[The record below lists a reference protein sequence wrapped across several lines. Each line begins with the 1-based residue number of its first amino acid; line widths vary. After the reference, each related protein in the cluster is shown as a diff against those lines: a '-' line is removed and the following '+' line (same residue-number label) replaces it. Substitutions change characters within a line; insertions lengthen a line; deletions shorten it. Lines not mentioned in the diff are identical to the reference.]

1 MKLRNILN
9 IIILLILFLGNIFIN
24 NHKLYFFLIY
34 LSLLIFNI
42 YIIHLITIYGLMNKK
57 EILWFLFVSLF
68 AYFFSYLIICDPN
81 PFICIITY
89 YIFFPN
95 FFKAILIIIFH
106 TYIFSKCST
115 SKNYEY
121 INNNGNDFD
130 KSLKKNF
137 YNKKLNY
144 FLSDFIK
151 YFKKNKNRYIL
162 FLILLLLFLSFNI
175 IIFVNRIKIWI
186 YFNNKEK
193 VLPVSSSKNIT
204 FYITAL
210 VVNMEGILINFIEEM
225 KKLIYFLG
233 KENVIISIVENG
245 DSKDKTRHY
254 LRKFK
259 TYLDKNNIINKFILR
274 KEVEDPRMKFHHF
287 KKYGPLRIKFF
298 SILRNRCL
306 DLIYEIPNL
315 NFENTKIIFF
325 NDIYYKYEDIINLIS
340 TNNEDYDAVCA
351 LDFDNYF
358 YDRWVSI
365 DLDGNSLLKNF
376 PFIINKEAQD
386 QILSHK
392 PFRVFSCW
400 NGVIVFTAA
409 PLKNKTLQFRYT
421 KKNEKKKYKINNCQK
436 VKYESECTYF
446 HIDLFNLGYSRK
458 FINPDVRVTYKYQY
472 YFKRKYYYPFFKD
485 IKSYFSLY
493 FKSFKFKRN
502 KFMSDYKSK
511 IIRFNSMV
519 QNWYFENKKKF

>member
-1 MKLRNILN
+1 
-9 IIILLILFLGNIFIN
+9 
-24 NHKLYFFLIY
+24 
-34 LSLLIFNI
+34 
-42 YIIHLITIYGLMNKK
+42 MNKK

-68 AYFFSYLIICDPN
+68 SYLFSYLIICDPN

-106 TYIFSKCST
+106 TYIISKCYILQ
-115 SKNYEY
+115 NYEY
-121 INNNGNDFD
+121 INNNGNIFD
-130 KSLKKNF
+130 KKIKKNF

-144 FLSDFIK
+144 FLSDFII
-151 YFKKNKNRYIL
+151 YFKKNKNRNIL
-162 FLILLLLFLSFNI
+162 FLSLLLLFLSFNI

-186 YFNNKEK
+186 YFSNKEK
-193 VLPVSSSKNIT
+193 ALPFSSSKNIT

-210 VVNMEGILINFIEEM
+210 VVNMEGIIVNFIEEM
-225 KKLIYFLG
+225 KKLIYFIG

-245 DSKDKTRHY
+245 DSKDKTRDY

-274 KEVEDPRMKFHHF
+274 KEVEDPRMKFQHF
-287 KKYGPLRIKFF
+287 EKYGPLRIKFL
-298 SILRNRCL
+298 SILRNKCL

-325 NDIYYKYEDIINLIS
+325 NDIYFKYEDIINLIS

-365 DLDGNSLLKNF
+365 DLDGNSLLKTF
-376 PFIINKEAQD
+376 PFVVNKEAQD
-386 QILSHK
+386 QILNHK

-400 NGVIVFTAA
+400 NGVIIFTAA

-446 HIDLFNLGYSRK
+446 HIDLFNL
-458 FINPDVRVTYKYQY
+458 
-472 YFKRKYYYPFFKD
+472 
-485 IKSYFSLY
+485 
-493 FKSFKFKRN
+493 
-502 KFMSDYKSK
+502 
-511 IIRFNSMV
+511 
-519 QNWYFENKKKF
+519 